1 MQHYSLTASKL
12 SGGGGF
18 NFVSSC
24 VAFKTHIS
32 WALSG
37 EPAFTILY
45 RKKAAGF
52 ILWGKLRWNTKY
64 VQEKRIRNEEN
75 KAKRTL
81 VCVYLELRNK

>member
-1 MQHYSLTASKL
+1 MQHYSLTTSKL
-12 SGGGGF
+12 RGGGF

-24 VAFKTHIS
+24 AAFKTHIS

-52 ILWGKLRWNTKY
+52 IL
-64 VQEKRIRNEEN
+64 
-75 KAKRTL
+75 
-81 VCVYLELRNK
+81 